1 MTALPHYPEFD
12 YESENKAAKW
22 TKYVNR
28 LRNYFTAYN
37 IEDDKRK
44 KAILLTFVGEEVN
57 DLIDELPSEQTTP
70 EKNQTH
76 FDKLVLAVQN
86 HFNPENNTDYNR
98 FIFKKKKKH
107 PKHRGLSS
115 GIKRGSSYVPFHRQ
129 KCRNKIPANNGLF
142 IRKCSP
148 KGTDEPKHAPRR
160 SNKLCQNDRNHIQ
173 TNGTDALR
181 RRQLYYKTYHIH

>member
-1 MTALPHYPEFD
+1 M
-12 YESENKAAKW
+12 
-22 TKYVNR
+22 
-28 LRNYFTAYN
+28 
-37 IEDDKRK
+37 
-44 KAILLTFVGEEVN
+44 LLTVVGEEVN
-57 DLIDELPSEQTTP
+57 DIIDELPSEQTTP
-70 EKNQTH
+70 EKNETH

-86 HFNPENNTDYNR
+86 HFNPENNTEYNR
-98 FIFKKKKKH
+98 FIFRKKTH

-142 IRKCSP
+142 IRKSSP
-148 KGTDEPKHAPRR
+148 KGTDESKHAPRR

-181 RRQLYYKTYHIH
+181 RRQLDYKTYHIR